1 MDLCVL
7 KDMNLKWQV
16 DYSCWKKTQN
26 RSHWECPLP
35 ASTCVHKRSWRVA
48 GPAAMSGQRSWVTG
62 SVGLIIRS
70 GDVDFLSELNGGF
83 NGHIKALSCSG
94 GWFGTCFIFPYIGN
108 FIIPT
113 DEVSFFRGVGIPP
126 TSVGFCLLQAAWTL
140 HVIFTSMGRVYG
152 RL

>member
-1 MDLCVL
+1 M
-7 KDMNLKWQV
+7 
-16 DYSCWKKTQN
+16 SI
-26 RSHWECPLP
+26 
-35 ASTCVHKRSWRVA
+35 ASTCVHKKVLEGGRA
-48 GPAAMSGQRSWVTG
+48 GSDERPAELSHW
-62 SVGLIIRS
+62 I
-70 GDVDFLSELNGGF
+70 LSELNGGF
-83 NGHIKALSCSG
+83 NGKHILKHYHVLVG
-94 GWFGTCFIFPYIGN
+94 GLEYLLFFHSVGN

>member
-16 DYSCWKKTQN
+16 DYSCWKKN
-26 RSHWECPLP
+26 IKKNKSLRMSI
-35 ASTCVHKRSWRVA
+35 ASTCVHKKVLEGGRA
-48 GPAAMSGQRSWVTG
+48 GSDERPAELSHW
-62 SVGLIIRS
+62 I
-70 GDVDFLSELNGGF
+70 LSELNGGF
-83 NGHIKALSCSG
+83 NGKHILKHYHVLVG
-94 GWFGTCFIFPYIGN
+94 GLEYLLFFHSVGN